1 MLKSLK
7 TNAEIQKYKFV
18 DADAYANIS
27 DADIINRVL
36 SGQKQLFEVLMRRY
50 NQRLY
55 RVQRSYLSEE
65 ESIKDTLQTTYIK
78 VFENLDSFRGDS
90 LFSTWITRIAI
101 NEALK
106 YLNKKKRISKLHLI
120 EEKRLMN
127 EDKKERFD
135 SPEEEAIQ
143 NDYKKLLES
152 VVEKLPPKYRCVYI
166 MREIEDMD
174 TGETAECLNIT
185 ESNVKVRLHRAKQ
198 MISELLNHNLSDVE
212 IFDFLGPRCD
222 VVVYSVMKQIES
234 ME

>member
-7 TNAEIQKYKFV
+7 INEDIKKYQFV
-18 DADAYANIS
+18 NADAYANVP
-27 DADIINRVL
+27 DADIIKRVL

-55 RVQRSYLSEE
+55 RVQRSYLSDE

-78 VFENLDSFRGDS
+78 VFENLSSFRGDA

-106 YLNKKKRISKLHLI
+106 YLNKKNRISKLHLI

-127 EDKKERFD
+127 EDKKQLFD
-135 SPEEEAIQ
+135 TPEEEAIQ
-143 NDYKKLLES
+143 NDYKKLLENL
-152 VVEKLPPKYRCVYI
+152 VEELPPKYRCVYI
-166 MREIEDMD
+166 MREIENMD
-174 TGETAECLNIT
+174 TKETSECLDIT

-198 MISELLNHNLSDVE
+198 MISELLNHNLSDIE

-222 VVVYSVMKQIES
+222 VIVYSVMKEIENY
-234 ME
+234 

>member
-7 TNAEIQKYKFV
+7 INEDIKKYQFV
-18 DADAYANIS
+18 NADAYANVP
-27 DADIINRVL
+27 DADIIKRVL

-55 RVQRSYLSEE
+55 RVQRSYLSDE

-78 VFENLDSFRGDS
+78 VFENLSSFRGDA

-106 YLNKKKRISKLHLI
+106 YLNKKNRISKLHLI

-127 EDKKERFD
+127 EDKKQLFD
-135 SPEEEAIQ
+135 TPEEEAIQ
-143 NDYKKLLES
+143 NDYKKLLENL
-152 VVEKLPPKYRCVYI
+152 VEELPPKYRCVYI
-166 MREIEDMD
+166 MREIENMD
-174 TGETAECLNIT
+174 TKETSECLNIT

-198 MISELLNHNLSDVE
+198 MISELLNHNLSDIE

-222 VVVYSVMKQIES
+222 VIVYSVMKEIENY
-234 ME
+234 

>member
-7 TNAEIQKYKFV
+7 INEDIKKYQFV
-18 DADAYANIS
+18 NADAYANVP
-27 DADIINRVL
+27 DADIIKRVL

-55 RVQRSYLSEE
+55 RVQRSYLSDE

-78 VFENLDSFRGDS
+78 VFENLSSFRGDA

-106 YLNKKKRISKLHLI
+106 YLNKKNRISKLHLI

-127 EDKKERFD
+127 EDKKQLFD
-135 SPEEEAIQ
+135 TPEEEAIQ
-143 NDYKKLLES
+143 NDYKKLLENL
-152 VVEKLPPKYRCVYI
+152 VEELPPKYRCVYI
-166 MREIEDMD
+166 MREIENMD
-174 TGETAECLNIT
+174 TNETAACLDIT
-185 ESNVKVRLHRAKQ
+185 ASNVKVRLHRAKQ
-198 MISELLNHNLSDVE
+198 MISELLNHNLSDIE

-222 VVVYSVMKQIES
+222 VIVYSVMKEIENY
-234 ME
+234 